1 VVIELLDC
9 CNTGDGTTT
18 DDGDVVVG
26 RAGRR
31 LRDGNASKAWSST
44 SVESIKTPD
53 SLVTSEPLDDSV
65 FDGQLD
71 WIGESA

>member
-1 VVIELLDC
+1 MAIELLDY

-18 DDGDVVVG
+18 DDGDAVVG

-31 LRDGNASKAWSST
+31 LRDGNASIAWSST